1 MQVFGYLQPNFD
13 LKISDSPLTRV
24 AEFKYLDRCVADR
37 KLSWSRHVEFIS
49 KTATKAVGVLFRKF
63 YRHGSSKTLLRM
75 FLAVVRPLLEYAAP
89 VWDPRQLGLIST
101 LERIQKLALRMCA
114 KDWSA
119 SYEDLL
125 IRFDLPTLKQRR
137 KLLKL
142 CFFYQVRSGSFF
154 FPNAPVSASPMD
166 PRLRN
171 FNPSRL
177 RGPTPHTLA
186 YDSSFFCF

>member
-1 MQVFGYLQPNFD
+1 MQL
-13 LKISDSPLTRV
+13 
-24 AEFKYLDRCVADR
+24 
-37 KLSWSRHVEFIS
+37 
-49 KTATKAVGVLFRKF
+49 
-63 YRHGSSKTLLRM
+63 
-75 FLAVVRPLLEYAAP
+75 
-89 VWDPRQLGLIST
+89 
-101 LERIQKLALRMCA
+101 

-125 IRFDLPTLKQRR
+125 VRFDLLTLKQRR

-142 CFFYQVRSGSFF
+142 CFLYQVRSGSFF

-177 RGPTPHTLA
+177 RGPTPHTLVYA
-186 YDSSFFCF
+186 SSFFPDAVTLWNKLPAEVASAPSLSIFKRYVHDYLPYLI

>member
-1 MQVFGYLQPNFD
+1 M
-13 LKISDSPLTRV
+13 
-24 AEFKYLDRCVADR
+24 
-37 KLSWSRHVEFIS
+37 
-49 KTATKAVGVLFRKF
+49 LFRKF
-63 YRHGSSKTLLRM
+63 YRHASSKTLLRM
-75 FLAVVRPLLEYAAP
+75 FLTVVRPLLECAAP
-89 VWDPRQLGLIST
+89 VWDPHQLGLIST

-125 IRFDLPTLKQRR
+125 VRFDLPTLKQRR

-142 CFFYQVRSGSFF
+142 CFLYQVRSGSFF

-171 FNPSRL
+171 FNPSCL

-186 YDSSFFCF
+186 YASSFFPDALLLLCGTNYLLRLHPLHPSLFLREMFMTIYLT